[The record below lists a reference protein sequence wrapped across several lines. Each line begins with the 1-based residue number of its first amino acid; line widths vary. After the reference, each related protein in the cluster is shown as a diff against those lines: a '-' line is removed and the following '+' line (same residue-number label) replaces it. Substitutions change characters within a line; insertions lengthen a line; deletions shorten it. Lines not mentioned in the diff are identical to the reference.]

1 MSDKPTALKDILL
14 KGSYVTQ
21 EDIQNAEKYA
31 ADNNTSIEEYLLKQG
46 LITKDLI
53 GQALAEQYKSTYAD
67 LNSVIP
73 SSQQVLKIPEDVAKN
88 FYVALYKETDKDV
101 IIATDNPLQV
111 GLEDELK
118 SLFPKKKIKF
128 AYALPEDIESLF
140 IHYVKPLESR
150 FTKIISEEK
159 KVAPELFDEIVEDAL
174 ARRASDIHFEPQA
187 DEVIIRFRVDGVM
200 LIVGKLEKKY
210 YENILNRV
218 KVLSRLRIDEHFSA
232 QDGSIRYSQG
242 NNVVDMR
249 VSVAPVVDGEK
260 ITIRVLSQYVSGFN
274 LDNLGLEKDDQEKIF
289 SASRKPFGMILVT
302 GPTGSGKTTTL
313 YSLLKILNRAEVNV
327 TTIEDPV
334 EYRIAGV
341 NHIQVNPDTNLTFAK
356 GLRSIVRQDP
366 DIILVGEIRDEETAE
381 IAVNAALTGH
391 LLLSTFHANDSSTS
405 VPRLL
410 DMGIEPFLLAST
422 LEIIIAQRLVRKIC
436 ENCRVSYNVSKTE
449 LHKLYPT
456 AKDYFKD
463 KTETLYKGK
472 GCESCGGVGFK
483 GRTGVFEIIEISK
496 PLEELILTN
505 PSSQEVWAVAKKEGA
520 KSMFDDGMS
529 KVKNGVTTIE
539 ELMRVAPV
547 I

>member
-1 MSDKPTALKDILL
+1 MSDKSTALKDILL

-21 EDIQNAEKYA
+21 EDIAAAETYA
-31 ADNNTSIEEYLLKQG
+31 KDNNTSIEEYLLKQG

-53 GQALAEQYKSTYAD
+53 GQALAEQYKTSYAD

-73 SSQQVLKIPEDVAKN
+73 SSKQVLLIPEEIAKN
-88 FYVALYKETDKDV
+88 YYAAVYKDTDKEV
-101 IIATDNPLQV
+101 VVATDNPLQE
-111 GLEDELK
+111 GLKSELK
-118 SLFPKKKIKF
+118 SLFPKKKITL
-128 AYALPEDIESLF
+128 AYALPEDIEALF
-140 IHYVKPLESR
+140 IHYVKPLEAR
-150 FTKIISEEK
+150 FSKIISEEK
-159 KVAPELFDEIVEDAL
+159 KAAPELFDEIVEDAL
-174 ARRASDIHFEPQA
+174 ARKASDIHFEPQA
-187 DEVIIRFRVDGVM
+187 EQVILRFRVDGVM
-200 LIVGKLEKKY
+200 QIVGKLEKNY

-218 KVLSRLRIDEHFSA
+218 KVLARLRIDEHFSA
-232 QDGSIRYSQG
+232 QDGSIRYKKEDTM
-242 NNVVDMR
+242 VDMR

-274 LDNLGLEKDDQEKIF
+274 LDNLGLAKDDQEKIF
-289 SASRKPFGMILVT
+289 NASRKPFGMILVT
-302 GPTGSGKTTTL
+302 GPTGSGKTTSL

-334 EYRIAGV
+334 EYRISGV

-405 VPRLL
+405 IPRLL
-410 DMGIEPFLLAST
+410 DMAIEPFLLAST

-436 ENCRVSYNVSKTE
+436 ENCRVSYNVTKTE
-449 LHKLYPT
+449 LHKKYPS
-456 AKDYFKD
+456 AKSYFTSKS
-463 KTETLYKGK
+463 ETLYKGK

-483 GRTGVFEIIEISK
+483 GRTGVFEIIEVSK
-496 PLEELILTN
+496 ALEELILTN
-505 PSSQEVWAVAKKEGA
+505 PSSQEVWALAKKEGS
-520 KSMFDDGMS
+520 KSMFDDGME
-529 KVKNGVTTIE
+529 KVKSGVTTIE